1 MAKYTYIARDRTGK
15 KISGYEEAS
24 AQGELI
30 SRLQNKELIVIS
42 IMSAEGETADSAGLK
57 SGRKVKSSIKHHA
70 VTNED
75 LTLFCRQL
83 ATLLSAGVTMLKCL
97 DIIAQQ
103 VASRKLFNVIKELQ
117 HLMEEGLSLHEAMAK
132 HPKVFSELWVNLTE
146 SGEASGNLALVLGRL
161 ASSLERMEAFKRKVV
176 SALIYPLILFLA
188 GTVALLF
195 LTIRIIPTF
204 ADLFKGFKL
213 ELPLLTRMLVVVS
226 EFVRKFFFIGI
237 LGITAAGFIFRKYI
251 ATKNGRLNYEKFL
264 FSLPVFGEFFK
275 VLVIERF
282 SSEMSTLVESGV
294 PILYS
299 LEIAEHSVGNLVVAE
314 IIRWVK
320 EDVRKGK
327 PLHSSLNKSGFF
339 DPMTIQ
345 MISIGEEIGELPQM
359 FKRINTFYQEAAE
372 TFLAR
377 FTAMFEPL
385 MLIFMGLIIGLMV
398 VGMFLPMF
406 QLTKI
411 NFGVS

>member
-1 MAKYTYIARDRTGK
+1 MTRFIYSVRDKSGK

-24 AQGELI
+24 SQEELI
-30 SRLQNKELIVIS
+30 SRLQNKDLLVIS
-42 IMSAEGETADSAGLK
+42 VMPAEGKAADSAGLK
-57 SGRKVKSSIKHHA
+57 TSEKTKSSIKHQGI
-70 VTNED
+70 TNED

-103 VASRKLFNVIKELQ
+103 VASRKLFDVIKELQ
-117 HLMEEGLSLHEAMAK
+117 RLMEGGLSLHEAMAK
-132 HPKVFSELWVNLTE
+132 HPKVFSELWVNLVE

-161 ASSLERMEAFKRKVV
+161 AGTLERMEAFKKKVG

-188 GTVALLF
+188 GSGALLF
-195 LTIRIIPTF
+195 LTIKIIPTF
-204 ADLFKGFKL
+204 AELFKGFNLKL
-213 ELPLLTRMLVVVS
+213 PFLTRVLVYVS
-226 EFVRKFFFIGI
+226 EVIRKYFFVGIIGI
-237 LGITAAGFIFRKYI
+237 GAAVFIFKKYTS
-251 ATKNGRLNYEKFL
+251 TKNGKLRYEQFL
-264 FSLPVFGEFFK
+264 FSLPVLGEFFR
-275 VLVIERF
+275 VLVMERF

-299 LEIAEHSVGNLVVAE
+299 LEIAEHSVDNLVVAE
-314 IIRWVK
+314 IIHHVK
-320 EDVRKGK
+320 DDVRDGK

-372 TFLAR
+372 TFLTR
-377 FTAMFEPL
+377 FTAMFEPI
-385 MLIFMGLIIGLMV
+385 MLIFMGLVIGLMV

-411 NFGVS
+411 H